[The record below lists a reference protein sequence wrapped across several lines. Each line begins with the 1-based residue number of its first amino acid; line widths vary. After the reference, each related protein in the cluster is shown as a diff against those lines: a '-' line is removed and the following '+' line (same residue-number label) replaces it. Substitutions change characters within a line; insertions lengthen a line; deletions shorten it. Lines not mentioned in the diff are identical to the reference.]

1 MKAGGPQGGV
11 RHATAKSVRQLAA
24 ALFTSTAF
32 GAAPAAATP
41 CTNLSGL
48 QLQHTIIT
56 SATDNDTGVFV
67 TPTTPPTTLT
77 GLPAFCRV
85 TATLTPMS
93 DSAIKI
99 EVWLPKTTWNS
110 RFLGTGGGGFQGII
124 SYNALALGIQQGF
137 ATTNSDLGT
146 GSSGCSPLYCG
157 SAGNMGN
164 PLAILFGD
172 SASPTTGL
180 FGHPERI
187 KDFGYRAIHLMT
199 LRGKEIAN
207 AFYRQGAQTAYFA
220 GCSTGGQNALMEAQR
235 FPEDYNGIL
244 AGAAAFNRTHLH
256 MAALS
261 SWQNTH
267 ATPGRFIQPGQM
279 SLINNA
285 VLAQC
290 VGQDGGVTTDQF
302 LTDPRDCKFDP
313 KVLQCTGSNVPPAC
327 LSAEQVTTM
336 RNYYGGTKNPRNGQ
350 VINPGGA
357 RGSETENIFA
367 LGLAFQERLPEP
379 AFDGLFYWVFG
390 SAFGVPSSATNYAN
404 FDFGR
409 DVDTVD
415 DQLAKMLNAV
425 STDLSEFNR
434 RGNKLLMYH
443 GWADPLIPPQSS
455 INYFNALAKIER
467 GQRPDRDEV
476 QQVAFRPGDAGKLDA
491 TQRYARLFMVPGMY
505 HCSGGPGPNV
515 FDALAPLVQ
524 WVEQGV
530 APEAILATKF
540 VNDTPPA
547 VQMTRPLCVYPKV
560 AKYKG
565 SGDSNVAANFV
576 CVADERDL
584 SQRQRP
590 SSGPDNIGIA
600 RS

>member
-1 MKAGGPQGGV
+1 MHH
-11 RHATAKSVRQLAA
+11 RHLLVISAA
-24 ALFTSTAF
+24 ALFVSAAF

-48 QLQHTIIT
+48 HLQHTTIT
-56 SATDNDTGVFV
+56 SATDNDTGTFV

-85 TATLTPMS
+85 TATLVPMS

-124 SYNALALGIQQGF
+124 SYTALAAGIQQGF
-137 ATTNSDLGT
+137 AAANSDLGT
-146 GSSGCSPLYCG
+146 GASGCSPLYCG

-172 SASPTTGL
+172 PATPTTGL

-187 KDFGYRAIHLMT
+187 KDFGHRAIHLMT

-207 AFYRQGAQTAYFA
+207 AFYGQRERTAYFA

-244 AGAAAFNRTHLH
+244 AGAPAFNRTHLH

-261 SWQNTH
+261 VWQNAH
-267 ATPGRFIQPGQM
+267 ATPGRLILPGQM
-279 SLINNA
+279 TLINKA

-290 VGQDGGVTTDQF
+290 AGQDGGTTTDPF

-313 KVLQCTGSNVPPAC
+313 KVLQCTGATVPPAC
-327 LSAEQVTTM
+327 LSAEQVTTI
-336 RNYYGGTKNPRNGQ
+336 RNYYAGTFNPRTGEL
-350 VINPGGA
+350 INPGAA
-357 RGSETENIFA
+357 RGAETDNIFA
-367 LGLAFQERLPEP
+367 LGLLFAESLPEP

-390 SAFGVPSSATNYAN
+390 STFGHPASAHSYAT
-404 FDFGR
+404 FDFDR
-409 DVDTVD
+409 DADTVD
-415 DQLAKMLNAV
+415 DQLARTLNAN
-425 STDLSEFNR
+425 STDLSDFNR

-455 INYFNALAKIER
+455 INYFNALVR
-467 GQRPDRDEV
+467 DDDRDHDHGRV
-476 QQVAFRPGDAGKLDA
+476 QQVDFRPGDGGKLSA
-491 TQRYARLFMVPGMY
+491 TQKYARLFMVPGMF
-505 HCSGGPGPNV
+505 HCSAGPGPNV
-515 FDALAPLVQ
+515 FDALTPLVK
-524 WVEQGV
+524 WVEQGE
-530 APEAILATKF
+530 APETILATKF
-540 VNDTPPA
+540 VADTPPA

-565 SGDSNVAANFV
+565 SGDSNVADNFV
-576 CVADERDL
+576 CVTDERDFN
-584 SQRQRP
+584 QTP
-590 SSGPDNIGIA
+590 APKYGP
-600 RS
+600 